1 MQGNTFGAKPLFGVF
16 DEIMISLLKGLGT
29 FVTTTRT
36 FMEQVKVIYKQN
48 GFVASGL
55 SAQIRVAMKPVNFNV
70 GM

>member
-1 MQGNTFGAKPLFGVF
+1 MQGVAFGQKPLFGIY
-16 DEIMISLLKGLGT
+16 EEMTLALLRGLGT

-55 SAQIRVAMKPVNFNV
+55 SAQLYVAMKPVNFNV

>member
-1 MQGNTFGAKPLFGVF
+1 MEGGVFGTKPLFGVY
-16 DEIMISLLKGLGT
+16 DEIIISLLRGIGT

-55 SAQIRVAMKPVNFNV
+55 SAQIRVAMKPVDFSI

>member
-1 MQGNTFGAKPLFGVF
+1 MEAGVFGSKPLFGVY
-16 DEIMISLLKGLGT
+16 DEILLALLRGLGT

-55 SAQIRVAMKPVNFNV
+55 SAQIKVAMKPVNFSV
-70 GM
+70 SM

>member
-1 MQGNTFGAKPLFGVF
+1 MQGNAFGAKPLFGIF
-16 DEIMISLLKGLGT
+16 DEVMIALLKGLGT

-55 SAQIRVAMKPVNFNV
+55 SAQIRVAMKPVNFSIS
-70 GM
+70 M